1 MRRAQA
7 VFVIIALLTTPLAL
21 LARAASAGEPGCNRM
36 CCLQH
41 GVHSSHMHHPMKSS
55 AVQGAFCPHSRSYED
70 CRCVMRAGDQRMDYG
85 FLAPTAPTAPSA
97 ITTVVIPDAL
107 RSTASPYTELTAPGF
122 LSAPFE
128 PPRA

>member
-7 VFVIIALLTTPLAL
+7 IIVIIALLATPLAL

-41 GVHSSHMHHPMKSS
+41 GGHSSHMHHPMKSS
-55 AVQGAFCPHSRSYED
+55 AVQGAFCPHSGSHQD
-70 CRCVMRAGDQRMDYG
+70 CRCVMRAGDQRVDYG
-85 FLAPTAPTAPSA
+85 FLAPVAPTAPSS
-97 ITTVVIPDAL
+97 IISVVIPDAS
-107 RSTASPYTELTAPGF
+107 RVFSSPYAELSAPGF